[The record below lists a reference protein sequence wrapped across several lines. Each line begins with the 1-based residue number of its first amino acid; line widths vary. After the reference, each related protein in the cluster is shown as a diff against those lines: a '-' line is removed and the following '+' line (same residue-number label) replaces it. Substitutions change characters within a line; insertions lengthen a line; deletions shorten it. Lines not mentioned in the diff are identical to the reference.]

1 MWAIF
6 TTLNVQAQ
14 NELSEKLKVRSEVKN
29 ILCSKLSRIM
39 RIDGLTF
46 VLSCWQL
53 GWQNILNLC
62 EYNGY
67 DNIKMV

>member
-1 MWAIF
+1 
-6 TTLNVQAQ
+6 
-14 NELSEKLKVRSEVKN
+14 
-29 ILCSKLSRIM
+29 M

-67 DNIKMV
+67 DIIKVVYESCKASNIMVGTRPTRKEFQH